1 MRVAVSTRAA
11 SVATFWPQGGV
22 GSPQSGAV
30 PSKGISMRR
39 LIPALLVLAACE
51 AVPTAAPRPG
61 PPPERPSE
69 AQADCSGLI
78 YIWATDNG
86 QGLAREAAWLAENRP
101 GYALVSRTAERCGGT
116 PVHRVAYVQDGVA
129 GVVLFDA
136 SSYFGR
142 VDGDDLD
149 DLLDG

>member
-1 MRVAVSTRAA
+1 
-11 SVATFWPQGGV
+11 
-22 GSPQSGAV
+22 
-30 PSKGISMRR
+30 MRR
-39 LIPALLVLAACE
+39 LIPALLVLTACE
-51 AVPTAAPRPG
+51 AMPTAAPRPA
-61 PPPERPSE
+61 PPRAPVAE
-69 AQADCSGLI
+69 APDCSGLV
-78 YIWATDNG
+78 YIWATDSG
-86 QGLAREAAWLAENRP
+86 QGLARETAWLAENRP
-101 GYALVSRTAERCGGT
+101 GYALVSRTAERCGET